1 MASDGVMHDRDALK
15 RLLFVRGVALAL
27 PDASERLSHGAPT
40 FFAGKKTFATF
51 TNDHHSDGR
60 VALWLAGTLDEQQ
73 ALIAENPDA
82 YFRPAY
88 VGGRG
93 WIGVRLDRD
102 LPDDEIAE
110 LIDSAYR
117 IVATK
122 TLLAQLDALN
132 Q

>member
-1 MASDGVMHDRDALK
+1 MMSDRDALK
-15 RLLFVRGVALAL
+15 RLVFVRSVALAL
-27 PDASERLSHGAPT
+27 PEVSERLSHGSPT
-40 FFAGKKTFATF
+40 FFAGKKTFVMF

-60 VALWLAGTLDEQQ
+60 VALWVAGTLDEQQ
-73 ALIAENPDA
+73 ALIAENPNA
-82 YFRPAY
+82 YFRPPY

-117 IVATK
+117 IVATRK
-122 TLLAQLDALN
+122 LLAQLDSSR
-132 Q
+132 